1 MSAAIEVRG
10 LRKDYRAG
18 LGGRE
23 VKALAGIEFAVRSGE
38 LFGLLGPNGA
48 GKTTTVKILLGLTHA
63 TAGSASLLGKPV
75 ADPESRRRV
84 GYLPEGH
91 RFPGYLTARQTLS
104 IFGRMSGV
112 SSRALS
118 PRIEDLLGRL
128 KLSEWI
134 DVKVKKFSKGMT
146 QRLGLA
152 AALVHEPEVLLLD
165 EPTDGVDPVGRRE
178 IRDLLK
184 AEAAKGRAILLNS
197 HLLSE
202 IELTCDRVA
211 VLRNGCVA
219 AMGTIDELTKR
230 EEKKDSL
237 KVYKLVASGID
248 DTVLGAFRET
258 GAGARWTLVAY
269 FALSSLFILIF
280 AVAVNLDVVNG
291 ALAGAKIFGQN
302 VHMGRQ
308 SVDLDK
314 LVLGFESGFAGF
326 LYVVGTFLAIFATA
340 HLVPRLMEKG
350 TVDLYLSRPVGRVP
364 LLLSRYAGGMLLSAS
379 NVIYLLGAMWLLV
392 IWKTHLVHPRF
403 FFAAG
408 IILFGIAALMA
419 FAFLIG
425 TLTSSTAVSIM
436 ATFAVFFLSAIL

>member
-23 VKALAGIEFAVRSGE
+23 VKALAGIEFAVRPGE

-248 DTVLGAFRET
+248 DAVLGAFRET
-258 GAGARWTLVAY
+258 GAGAER
-269 FALSSLFILIF
+269 
-280 AVAVNLDVVNG
+280 VNG
-291 ALAGAKIFGQN
+291 HVRLLARDAEHLNALIDAARARGALLTELTPEKSTLEEAF
-302 VHMGRQ
+302 
-308 SVDLDK
+308 VDLVKASPD
-314 LVLGFESGFAGF
+314 VEP
-326 LYVVGTFLAIFATA
+326 
-340 HLVPRLMEKG
+340 PR
-350 TVDLYLSRPVGRVP
+350 
-364 LLLSRYAGGMLLSAS
+364 
-379 NVIYLLGAMWLLV
+379 
-392 IWKTHLVHPRF
+392 
-403 FFAAG
+403 
-408 IILFGIAALMA
+408 
-419 FAFLIG
+419 
-425 TLTSSTAVSIM
+425 
-436 ATFAVFFLSAIL
+436 